1 MDGTSHLGGA
11 MSKRILVLVAA
22 TAAFATSISLAT
34 AASPDSVSMTIVETF
49 NPTIGT
55 FTASGG
61 IFGSQTTGT
70 STGVYFKLDSFSSR
84 SPEHF
89 IVFSAAN
96 RVSTDAGSF
105 LVVFEASCR
114 FDTFDPATGDG
125 TAVCSG
131 NWQVNGGT
139 GAYERLQG
147 TGTFTEPET
156 TNVYNNTGG
165 GTNTLVG
172 RLQLR

>member
-1 MDGTSHLGGA
+1 
-11 MSKRILVLVAA
+11 MSKKILVLLAA
-22 TAAFATSISLAT
+22 TAAFATLTPVAT
-34 AASPDSVSMTIVETF
+34 ATPPEAVSMTIVETF

-55 FTASGG
+55 FAASGG

-70 STGVYFKLDSFSSR
+70 STGVYFRVDSFSFR
-84 SPEHF
+84 SPDHF

-96 RVSTDAGSF
+96 LVTTGAGSF
-105 LVVFEASCR
+105 TIVFEASCQ

-125 TAVCSG
+125 TAVCAG
-131 NWQVNGGT
+131 NWLVNGGT
-139 GAYERLQG
+139 GAYEQLQG
-147 TGTFTEPET
+147 TGTFAEPET

-172 RLQLR
+172 RLHVR

>member
-1 MDGTSHLGGA
+1 MNGTSQLGGA
-11 MSKRILVLVAA
+11 MSKRSLVLVAA
-22 TAAFATSISLAT
+22 TAAFATFIPVAT
-34 AASPDSVSMTIVETF
+34 ATSPGAVSMTIVETF

-55 FTASGG
+55 LTASGG

-70 STGVYFKLDSFSSR
+70 STGVFFRVDSFSFR
-84 SPEHF
+84 TPEHF

-96 RVSTDAGSF
+96 LVTTDAGSF
-105 LVVFEASCR
+105 LVVFEASCQ
-114 FDTFDPATGDG
+114 FITFDPETGDG

-156 TNVYNNTGG
+156 TNVNNNTGG

-172 RLQLR
+172 QLHLR